1 MAMAPPQVDP
11 GLRIAAS
18 RTGDLA
24 LARSLWPLLLVQVV
38 GGFPL
43 SAVGIFIPA
52 AVSIVAAVTE

>member
-11 GLRIAAS
+11 VLRIAAS

-24 LARSLWPLLLVQVV
+24 LARSLWPPLLVQVV

-43 SAVGIFIPA
+43 SAVEIFIPA
-52 AVSIVAAVTE
+52 AVSIVAVVTE